1 MSYNYSLWLLF
12 KAPPWLITH
21 LPLREEDIVRPHF
34 YVESKNKQAK
44 VIDIE
49 NRLMVAKTRDR
60 GWKVGKMCKDGQK
73 VQNF

>member
-1 MSYNYSLWLLF
+1 MWNL
-12 KAPPWLITH
+12 
-21 LPLREEDIVRPHF
+21 
-34 YVESKNKQAK
+34 KNKEVK

-60 GWKVGKMCKDGQK
+60 GWKMGKMGKDGQK